1 MAGRDYSPHQQK
13 IIKRYYDN
21 RDQID
26 AQRLGELCTNLYL
39 ASGKK
44 LEKMWQSAE
53 DTMTRMGVRE
63 SRVRHIIDSKD
74 PAVLAMLVQ
83 DLEKGTLK
91 LDPPKKQAGGSGADA
106 KDKT

>member
-1 MAGRDYSPHQQK
+1 MAGRDYTPHQQK

-21 RDQID
+21 REQID
-26 AQRLGELCTNLYL
+26 AQRLGELCTSLYL
-39 ASGKK
+39 ATGKK
-44 LEKMWQSAE
+44 QEKLWQSAE

-63 SRVRHIIDSKD
+63 TRVRHIIDQKD

-91 LDPPKKQAGGSGADA
+91 LDPPKKKPG
-106 KDKT
+106 K

>member
-1 MAGRDYSPHQQK
+1 MARDYSPNQQK

-26 AQRLGELCTNLYL
+26 AQRLGELCTSLYL

-44 LEKMWQSAE
+44 LEKLWQSAE

-63 SRVRHIIDSKD
+63 SRVRHVVDSKD
-74 PAVLAMLVQ
+74 PAILALVVQ
-83 DLEKGTLK
+83 DLEKGKLK
-91 LDPPKKQAGGSGADA
+91 LEPPKTQDA
-106 KDKT
+106 KTPGAKKPS